1 MAEAQAKQQKGTKE
15 KKRRAP
21 GLYDLLLDREVL
33 VTLVTD
39 EKFMGKL
46 TRTSQYE
53 IILVNSG
60 GTTLIPKHAIKLIQM
75 KAAF

>member
-15 KKRRAP
+15 KKSRAP
-21 GLYDLLLDREVL
+21 GLYDLFLDREVL

-46 TRTSQYE
+46 TRISQYE

-60 GTTLIPKHAIKLIQM
+60 GTTLSPSTPSRSSR
-75 KAAF
+75 